1 MRLLTEWLI
10 TLGLWLGRALS
21 RLPRALRRPLAWG
34 LGRLLFYLAGT
45 RRRVAMTNLSLC
57 CPSWSADQRRQVTK
71 DHFVCYARAFF
82 DRFEVWRADEQTV
95 RRLVSVRHAHYF
107 EAVKDRP
114 TIVLAPHFL
123 GLDAGGIRL
132 QLDCRMVSMYSN
144 QSSDVLNNFVLAGRS
159 RFNEPVLLSRQDGIG
174 RLVRL
179 LKKGHTAYFL
189 PDMDFGSRDAVFAT
203 FFNQPAATV
212 TSVVRL
218 AQLTGAAVCPMVT
231 RMTDDGYE
239 AQFYPAWFHSPD
251 QDLQAAVQ
259 QMNDFIEQ
267 RVLEMPSQYLWTHR
281 RFKTRPDGQASVYA

>member
-1 MRLLTEWLI
+1 MRWLTEALVQVG
-10 TLGLWLGRALS
+10 LGLGGALS
-21 RLPRALRRPLAWG
+21 WLPMPLRGSLSWG
-34 LGRLLFYLAGT
+34 LGRLLFYLAVS
-45 RRRVAMTNLSLC
+45 RRRVAMTNLALC
-57 CPSWSADQRRQVTK
+57 FPSWSPAQRRQVTK
-71 DHFVCYARAFF
+71 DHFVFYARAFF
-82 DRFEVWRADEQTV
+82 DRFEVWQADEEAV
-95 RRLVSVRHAHYF
+95 RRLVSVRQAHYF
-107 EAVKDRP
+107 EAVRDRP

-159 RFNEPVLLSRQDGIG
+159 RFNDPVLLSRQDGIG

-203 FFNQPAATV
+203 FFDQPAATV

-239 AQFYPAWFHSPD
+239 AEFYPAWFHTPE

-267 RVLEMPSQYLWTHR
+267 RVLETPSQYLWTHR
-281 RFKTRPDGQASVYA
+281 RFKTRPDGQSAVYA

>member
-1 MRLLTEWLI
+1 MRWLTEALVQAG
-10 TLGLWLGRALS
+10 LGLGGTLSWLPMPLRGILS
-21 RLPRALRRPLAWG
+21 WG
-34 LGRLLFYLAGT
+34 LGRLLFYLAAS
-45 RRRVAMTNLSLC
+45 RRRVAMTNLTLC
-57 CPSWSADQRRQVTK
+57 FPSWSPAQRRQVTK
-71 DHFVCYARAFF
+71 DHFVFYARAFF
-82 DRFEVWRADEQTV
+82 DRFEVWRADERAV
-95 RRLVSVRHAHYF
+95 RRLVSVRQAHYF

-159 RFNEPVLLSRQDGIG
+159 RFNDPVLLSRQDGIG

-203 FFNQPAATV
+203 FFDQPAATV

-239 AQFYPAWFHSPD
+239 AEFYPAWFHTPD

-267 RVLEMPSQYLWTHR
+267 RVLETPSQYLWTHR
-281 RFKTRPDGQASVYA
+281 RFKTRPDGQPAVYA

>member
-1 MRLLTEWLI
+1 MRVLTEAFVR
-10 TLGLWLGRALS
+10 LGLWLGRALS
-21 RLPRALRRPLAWG
+21 LLPLRLRGPLSWG
-34 LGRLLFYLAGT
+34 LGRLLFYLAGS
-45 RRRVAMTNLSLC
+45 RRGVAMTNLGLC
-57 CPSWSADQRRQVTK
+57 FPDWPMAKRRQITK
-71 DHFVCYARAFF
+71 DHFVFYARAFF

-95 RRLVSVRHAHYF
+95 RRMVSVREAHHF

-132 QLDCRMVSMYSN
+132 QLDCQMVSMYSN

-159 RFNEPVLLSRQDGIG
+159 RFNDPVLLSRQDGIG

-189 PDMDFGSRDAVFAT
+189 PDMDFGARDAVFAT

-239 AQFYPAWFHSPD
+239 AEFYPAWFHSPD

-267 RVLEMPSQYLWTHR
+267 RVLETPSQYLWTHR
-281 RFKTRPDGQASVYA
+281 RFKTRPDGQAAVYA

>member
-1 MRLLTEWLI
+1 M
-10 TLGLWLGRALS
+10 
-21 RLPRALRRPLAWG
+21 
-34 LGRLLFYLAGT
+34 
-45 RRRVAMTNLSLC
+45 
-57 CPSWSADQRRQVTK
+57 
-71 DHFVCYARAFF
+71 
-82 DRFEVWRADEQTV
+82 
-95 RRLVSVRHAHYF
+95 
-107 EAVKDRP
+107 
-114 TIVLAPHFL
+114 LAPHFL

-144 QSSDVLNNFVLAGRS
+144 QSSDVLNNFVLAARS
-159 RFNEPVLLSRQDGIG
+159 RFNDPVLLSRQDGIG

-203 FFNQPAATV
+203 FFDQPAATV

-239 AQFYPAWFHSPD
+239 AEFYPAWFHTPD

-267 RVLEMPSQYLWTHR
+267 RVLETPSQYLWTHR
-281 RFKTRPDGQASVYA
+281 RFKTRPDGQPAVYA